1 MPAHA
6 QSFTILMLLLDRVM
20 RNFTTPTLRVMRKFT
35 ILILLLSGGEIIID
49 AARLVVGAMLVML
62 TRLVIVIQIDGKLGR
77 GRKLGRFIVAIPED
91 SCGRLVIGRRA
102 LLVSVGVRNQSR
114 KFCDG
119 IPSRSG
125 WVRLPIIEVARV
137 QFSRP
142 APRRTRVR

>member
-1 MPAHA
+1 MA
-6 QSFTILMLLLDRVM
+6 IM
-20 RNFTTPTLRVMRKFT
+20 
-35 ILILLLSGGEIIID
+35 ID
-49 AARLVVGAMLVML
+49 VARLVVGAVLVML
-62 TRLVIVIQIDGKLGR
+62 TRLVIVIQIDGKLER

-102 LLVSVGVRNQSR
+102 LLVSVGVRNQSH

-119 IPSRSG
+119 IALSG
-125 WVRLPIIEVARV
+125 WVRLPTMEVARV

>member
-1 MPAHA
+1 
-6 QSFTILMLLLDRVM
+6 M

-77 GRKLGRFIVAIPED
+77 GRKLGRFIVAIPGD
-91 SCGRLVIGRRA
+91 WRLVIGRRA

-119 IPSRSG
+119 IAFSVGLGTFANHRSCSGSVFAPSAPTHARSINTRG
-125 WVRLPIIEVARV
+125 ANGDY
-137 QFSRP
+137 QSR
-142 APRRTRVR
+142 

>member
-1 MPAHA
+1 MPKQAYRLGQRQSVPAHA

-91 SCGRLVIGRRA
+91 FAGDWLSDGA
-102 LLVSVGVRNQSR
+102 LSS
-114 KFCDG
+114 
-119 IPSRSG
+119 
-125 WVRLPIIEVARV
+125 
-137 QFSRP
+137 
-142 APRRTRVR
+142 